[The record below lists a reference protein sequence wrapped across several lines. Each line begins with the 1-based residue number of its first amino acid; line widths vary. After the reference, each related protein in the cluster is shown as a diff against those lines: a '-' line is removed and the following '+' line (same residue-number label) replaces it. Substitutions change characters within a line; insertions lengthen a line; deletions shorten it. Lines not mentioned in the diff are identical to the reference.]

1 MFIIFSP
8 VERERENA
16 LTIVYKRHFY
26 YKPNVV
32 AATAHRRI
40 ISDIS
45 TFYLH
50 SYLFFLFICY
60 MRIVIV
66 VELSL
71 FFIKHTAV
79 SLNENCKV
87 ISLQKNKR
95 RSIRLLQII
104 SVLLVIVHVYSLKSQ
119 IILIP
124 YLICLSLCY
133 HCSLLFCCS
142 SV

>member
-1 MFIIFSP
+1 
-8 VERERENA
+8 
-16 LTIVYKRHFY
+16 
-26 YKPNVV
+26 
-32 AATAHRRI
+32 
-40 ISDIS
+40 
-45 TFYLH
+45 
-50 SYLFFLFICY
+50 

-124 YLICLSLCY
+124 YLTCLFNLLIIVLSLLIAFLLQF
-133 HCSLLFCCS
+133 SLKLNKLEINRIVIFFIYKLEK
-142 SV
+142 V